1 LMREEDLNAL
11 RRAVESLERPGFAV
25 RLGEIAGKP
34 IELVGRALP
43 EAVSRA
49 VAAATIKALN
59 AALGVA
65 PKRAQGCIG
74 PAAQG
79 AGGDVWSGGRQF
91 WFRRTTDRASD
102 LNHHHAAVD
111 WRRRT

>member
-1 LMREEDLNAL
+1 MTLGALMREEDLNAL
-11 RRAVESLERPGFAV
+11 RRAVESLERPGFAA

-65 PKRAQGCIG
+65 AVERHRAPEM
-74 PAAQG
+74 PAG
-79 AGGDVWSGGRQF
+79 
-91 WFRRTTDRASD
+91 RAS
-102 LNHHHAAVD
+102 LGG
-111 WRRRT
+111 